1 MEQEPVYVIS
11 DKLADVCHTVLGRIY
26 EIRQT
31 NKEQYM
37 LARCADYNKKVQ
49 AKNKYR
55 RYLKYLGVKPYV
67 EIDVETMEQLVL
79 EELQGLQR
87 TNPQLG
93 QNHPVVNIYGEYAHL
108 EHMTKD
114 CLIQCA
120 MNESVPVSADM
131 ARGISHLGIPL
142 TFMQKPR
149 VGFIK

>member
-11 DKLADVCHTVLGRIY
+11 DKLTNVCHAVLGRIY
-26 EIRQT
+26 EIRQC

-37 LARCADYNKKVQ
+37 RHRTDIYNDTVRQ
-49 AKNKYR
+49 KNKYR
-55 RYLKYLGVKPYV
+55 RYLKYLGVKPYM
-67 EIDVETMEQLVL
+67 EIDVETMEKLVL
-79 EELQGLQR
+79 AEIQGLQQ
-87 TNPQLG
+87 TNPQMG

-108 EHMTKD
+108 EHMAKD
-114 CLIQCA
+114 CLIQCV

-142 TFMQKPR
+142 TFMQRPK